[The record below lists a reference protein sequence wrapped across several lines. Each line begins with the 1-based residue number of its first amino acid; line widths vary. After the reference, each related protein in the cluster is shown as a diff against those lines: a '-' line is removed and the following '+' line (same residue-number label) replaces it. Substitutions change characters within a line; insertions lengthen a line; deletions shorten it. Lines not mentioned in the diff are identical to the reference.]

1 MSENL
6 FNNPVVIS
14 AFKEVVKSAYKNNT
28 CIAKEIAIAFDSEC
42 NCAYSS
48 CHDCKNKV
56 LKQLMRLEAKTQNLE
71 TKTESVEPIKP
82 RSNEEEYLILKE
94 LFDDGYNYIT
104 RDRDE
109 SLYAYEEYPYK
120 NEYGGYWNDTDSR
133 GKPIDCTNFKFIK
146 WEDDEATS
154 IEVLLAEY
162 ENAMK
167 LNEKG

>member
-1 MSENL
+1 MTLAERYCKKCINYEMCQ
-6 FNNPVVIS
+6 
-14 AFKEVVKSAYKNNT
+14 ATGCADRKE
-28 CIAKEIAIAFDSEC
+28 
-42 NCAYSS
+42 
-48 CHDCKNKV
+48 
-56 LKQLMRLEAKTQNLE
+56 LEELLS
-71 TKTESVEPIKP
+71 KTEP
-82 RSNEEEYLILKE
+82 RLSEEEYKVLQE

-146 WEDDEATS
+146 WEDEEPTS